1 MSDRSKKYKNVNSR
15 RFTVFDRYFHIP
27 LPTITKHEAG
37 LPFPLR
43 NLSIKFDTNPSTVFL
58 VIVVKDRQTNA
69 GENIFP
75 RFRGIIIIPAK
86 VRECFHRRRFVC
98 LSDDVEFI

>member
-1 MSDRSKKYKNVNSR
+1 MYDRSKKYKNVNSR

-37 LPFPLR
+37 LPFALR

-58 VIVVKDRQTNA
+58 VIMVTDRQTNA

-75 RFRGIIIIPAK
+75 RFRGDNNYP
-86 VRECFHRRRFVC
+86 RESEGMFSPSLVC
-98 LSDDVEFI
+98 LSV